1 MQAAWSRAVPALAS
15 RPAANASQRAAAG
28 YPTAA
33 LGRAHIR
40 AILRAMRALLFGGV
54 VACVACSFPRPPDS
68 PQDVDGPP
76 PDGAADSPIA
86 SCKPGFIDFCSEPAP
101 TQALVIS
108 GSVTIN
114 TDTDARCRVK
124 RQTGAPEICAL
135 FFTRFETTAAAVVS
149 FRGSRAVAIVA
160 SEEIVLRGVLDLGA
174 RTADAPPAGALLS
187 CAHDRAAEADAGG
200 GAGGAGGSFGG
211 RGGDG
216 GDGDIDTSTGAD
228 DRAFGGRAAAGV
240 PLTALRGGCTGQLGG
255 SNQNAPYGDGGRGG
269 GAVYLTAPR
278 VSVSGTINVSGAG
291 GRGGLS
297 GQETGGGGGGS
308 GGMAL
313 VEGAVV
319 TVSDALLFATGG
331 GGGQGGHPSRFGADG
346 EDGGSSLPAR
356 GGSLAGSGG
365 AGGEGAVTS
374 DAVIGASSGSG
385 GGGGGGGVGYLRILS
400 KSATVGAG
408 VTAAPTLQV
417 VTPAP

>member
-1 MQAAWSRAVPALAS
+1 
-15 RPAANASQRAAAG
+15 
-28 YPTAA
+28 
-33 LGRAHIR
+33 
-40 AILRAMRALLFGGV
+40 MRALLFGGV
-54 VACVACSFPRPPDS
+54 VAWVACSFPRPPDS
-68 PQDVDGPP
+68 PQDVDGPAP
-76 PDGAADSPIA
+76 DSGSSSDGAADSPIA

-124 RQTGAPEICAL
+124 AQTGAPEICAL
-135 FFTRFETTAAAVVS
+135 FFTRFETSAAAVVS
-149 FRGSRAVAIVA
+149 LRGGRAVAIVA
-160 SEEIVLRGVLDLGA
+160 SEELVLRGVLDLGA
-174 RTADAPPAGALLS
+174 RAADAAPAGALLS

-228 DRAFGGRAAAGV
+228 GRAFGGRAAAAV

-255 SNQNAPYGDGGRGG
+255 SNQNPPFGDGGRGG

-278 VSVSGTINVSGAG
+278 VSIGGTINVSGAG

-308 GGMAL
+308 GGMVL

-319 TVSDALLFATGG
+319 TVSDALLVATGG

-346 EDGGSSLPAR
+346 EDGGSSAPAR
-356 GGSLAGSGG
+356 GGNLSGSGG
-365 AGGEGAVTS
+365 AGGDGAVTS
-374 DAVIGASSGSG
+374 DAAIGVASGAG
-385 GGGGGGGVGYLRILS
+385 GGGGGGAVGYLRILS

-408 VTAAPTLQV
+408 VTAAPTLQILA
-417 VTPAP
+417 PAP